1 MEEEDLQVNPLNFFR
16 QNIFLK
22 ILSLVFA
29 IILWFFVVLEDKVE
43 QDVDVFIHYQHVPKG
58 LMLVNTPPNKIH
70 VKVVGPR
77 SILRNLS
84 RKTLSLNIDLSE
96 FERGRH
102 LVVLHPKDIPLPAG
116 LEIIGIQPEK
126 IEIVLER
133 IASRLVPVEPM
144 LEGSPPS
151 GWKLVKV
158 TVIPSKVRI
167 RGPESLVYRIKRLR
181 TKPIDISNLKGE
193 VVRVVELEVPDM
205 LTVLPSA
212 LVKVKLLIKEK
223 IVEREIKDLKVN
235 AQGASGPVKL
245 KPSKIC
251 VLLRGPERLLGPFA
265 ELKIEALVDLRGL
278 KPGQYRLPVK
288 IKLPEG
294 IKIIDVQPKKIIVEI
309 TK

>member
-22 ILSLVFA
+22 ILSLIFA

-43 QDVDVFIHYQHVPKG
+43 QDVDVFIHYKHVPKG
-58 LMLVNTPPNKIH
+58 LMLVNTPPNKVH

-84 RKTLSLNIDLSE
+84 RKKLSLRIDLSE

-102 LVVLHPKDIPLPAG
+102 LIVLHPKDIPLPAG

-126 IEIVLER
+126 IEIILER

-167 RGPESLVYRIKRLR
+167 RGPESLVYKIKRLR
-181 TKPIDISNLKGE
+181 TKPLDISNLKGE
-193 VVRVVELEVPDM
+193 VLRTVELEVPDM

-212 LVKVKLLIKEK
+212 TVKVKLLIQEK
-223 IVEREIKDLKVN
+223 IVEREIKDLSIKPE
-235 AQGASGPVKL
+235 GASGPVKL
-245 KPSKIC
+245 KPNKVC
-251 VLLRGPERLLGPFA
+251 VVLRGPERLLGPFA
-265 ELKIEALVDLRGL
+265 ELKLKATVDLKGL
-278 KPGQYRLPVK
+278 KPGRYRLPVK
-288 IKLPEG
+288 LKLPEG
-294 IKIIDVQPKKIIVEI
+294 IKIIHLQPKRITVEI
-309 TK
+309 PK